1 VIEDMGLQLLYRGPL
16 EWHYFRTKF
25 HENLPSGS
33 EVISGGQKD
42 GQTGDLQSLLL
53 FLESRLEMKVCSL
66 DHLITCNRQGNMC
79 AVYSP
84 IILQWGGIPGH
95 VLNPDTL
102 NVIVIFT

>member
-1 VIEDMGLQLLYRGPL
+1 MGLKLLCRGPL
-16 EWHYFRTKF
+16 EGHYFRTKF

-42 GQTGDLQSLLL
+42 GQTGDFLSL
-53 FLESRLEMKVCSL
+53 LEMKGCSL
-66 DHLITCNRQGNMC
+66 DHLITCNTQENMC

-84 IILQWGGIPGH
+84 FILQWGGIPGH

-102 NVIVIFT
+102 NVFVIFT